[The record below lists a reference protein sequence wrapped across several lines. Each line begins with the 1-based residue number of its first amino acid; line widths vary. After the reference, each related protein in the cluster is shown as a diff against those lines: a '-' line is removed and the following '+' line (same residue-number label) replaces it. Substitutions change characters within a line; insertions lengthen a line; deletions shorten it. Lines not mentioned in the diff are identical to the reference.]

1 MEKKLIKDIKGTIK
15 EISFKDYPVDYVDIP
30 WYDSGK
36 RIQRL
41 VTSNG
46 VEIGIRLDSEKI
58 ARGLLH
64 GDVLE
69 VRNGKAIVVNILEDK
84 CITVKA
90 EDLKTVAKV
99 CYEIGNRHSPLFYSE
114 DYSELVLPYDKPIL
128 EMLKKME
135 VEVDVKM
142 MKIHRDK
149 SISSVNTSHEH
160 SHSHDNSHSHS
171 HDHHHSHSHGEHSHE
186 H

>member
-1 MEKKLIKDIKGTIK
+1 MEKILIKDIKGKITDRD
-15 EISFKDYPVDYVDIP
+15 FKDCSIDYVDVN

-36 RIQRL
+36 RIHRL
-41 VTSNG
+41 VTNNG

-58 ARGLLH
+58 TRGLLQ

-69 VRNGKAIVVNILEDK
+69 TRNDNAIVVNILEYK
-84 CITVKA
+84 CISVKVQ
-90 EDLKTVAKV
+90 DLKTVAKV

-114 DYSELVLPYDKPIL
+114 DYTELVLPYDKPIL
-128 EMLKKME
+128 EMLKRME
-135 VEVDVKM
+135 VEADVKM

-149 SISSVNTSHEH
+149 SISSVNNNQSHG
-160 SHSHDNSHSHS
+160 HSHS
-171 HDHHHSHSHGEHSHE
+171 HDHHHGGEHSHG